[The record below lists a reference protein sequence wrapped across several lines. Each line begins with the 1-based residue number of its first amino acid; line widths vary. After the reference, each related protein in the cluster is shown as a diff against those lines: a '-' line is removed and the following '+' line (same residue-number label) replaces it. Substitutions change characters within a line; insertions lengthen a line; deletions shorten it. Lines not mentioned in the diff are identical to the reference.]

1 MGDASGLD
9 SSKRARHTQST
20 MRPDL
25 GGVRRAGK
33 SRAHPAILQRGGKR
47 PRSKSSAHENIYRSL
62 QPHAT
67 GWPSATVSSDGGGQG
82 LLKNAADAQAGL
94 AFAQHVL
101 DGMFVR
107 FEDARI
113 EKRFD
118 LPDFSVFPHPGGGA
132 FHVLCR
138 LYADNEADLWFHV
151 SHVLQDGKPV
161 LEAFEDLKKEWG
173 VRGATILPAPME
185 NTATP
190 MIPANCDSGRDM
202 AYVQQFLSFE
212 SLLETRKKLNERFAS
227 VLKGNITLAGM
238 LLWGLSQHPFL
249 TDAKMTTVVDVP
261 PDPKTGEARTLGYV
275 TTRPR
280 DFLSDGDRERGFV
293 HYQNHLNRAIEL
305 VRQRLDLPYAAMKG
319 QALMPVESYEMTLK
333 SVPQAV
339 RDIGGKVTLTVI
351 PSAEYCAAN
360 ADDSRDALI
369 AIGNVTLPTEAG
381 GRGGVVSVKAIK
393 EDARRYVE
401 AIFNAV
407 TKWRI

>member
-1 MGDASGLD
+1 M
-9 SSKRARHTQST
+9 
-20 MRPDL
+20 
-25 GGVRRAGK
+25 
-33 SRAHPAILQRGGKR
+33 
-47 PRSKSSAHENIYRSL
+47 
-62 QPHAT
+62 
-67 GWPSATVSSDGGGQG
+67 
-82 LLKNAADAQAGL
+82 KNAADAQAGL

-227 VLKGNITLAGM
+227 VLKGNITENGRGA
-238 LLWGLSQHPFL
+238 H
-249 TDAKMTTVVDVP
+249 
-261 PDPKTGEARTLGYV
+261 ARIRHDQAARFSV
-275 TTRPR
+275 RRRPR
-280 DFLSDGDRERGFV
+280 ARLRPLS
-293 HYQNHLNRAIEL
+293 
-305 VRQRLDLPYAAMKG
+305 
-319 QALMPVESYEMTLK
+319 K
-333 SVPQAV
+333 SFKP
-339 RDIGGKVTLTVI
+339 RYRIGTST
-351 PSAEYCAAN
+351 A
-360 ADDSRDALI
+360 
-369 AIGNVTLPTEAG
+369 
-381 GRGGVVSVKAIK
+381 
-393 EDARRYVE
+393 
-401 AIFNAV
+401 
-407 TKWRI
+407 